1 MNNDTAHDPK
11 PGQNV
16 LRFVYERLVKINDP
30 PQKIALGF
38 AMGVFLGIFPGA
50 GPMASVV
57 LSSVFRINP
66 AAALTGS
73 LLTNTW
79 ISVATFVFAVKAG
92 AYVTGAD
99 WQKVFGECKV
109 LIEQFTW
116 KNLFDVSLL
125 KILYPIIVGYIL
137 VGLFLAMLTY
147 LLVLGI
153 FKFKKVR

>member
-1 MNNDTAHDPK
+1 MHSDTTPSPK
-11 PGQNV
+11 PGRNIPQ
-16 LRFVYERLVKINDP
+16 FVYERLVKINDS

-38 AMGVFLGIFPGA
+38 ALGVFLGIFPGA

-57 LSSVFRINP
+57 LSSIFRINSI
-66 AAALTGS
+66 AALTGS

-79 ISVATFVFAVKAG
+79 ISVVTFAFAVKAG

-99 WQKVFGECKV
+99 WQKVFDECKV

-116 KNLFDVSLL
+116 KSFFDVSLL
-125 KILYPIIVGYIL
+125 KIVCPLMIGYIL
-137 VGLFLAMLTY
+137 VGLFLALLTY

-153 FKFKKVR
+153 FKFRKAR